1 MRRGLFY
8 LFVLTAAT
16 YCAFAAAAGE
26 SSTASRID
34 ASVEDWLAASGAPS
48 ASIAV
53 IQNGA
58 ITYAHAYGRAQLS
71 PSTAATTSTRYAVD
85 SISKEF
91 TAAAVLLLVQQGK
104 LSLDDRVEK
113 WFPDLGDA
121 SKVTVRQLLNHTSGI
136 RDFWP
141 QDFVPPEMLRPT
153 SEAAIIAEWA
163 RRPLDFEAGTQW
175 QYSNTGY
182 VVAAAIVE
190 RLSGEKL
197 MDFLQQHIFEPLKME
212 HVTEDDTHPLPAG
225 DAVPYTRQGLGP
237 ARHAPKEGPGWLFG
251 AGALAM
257 TPSELAL
264 WDISLMNR
272 SVLAPASYEAMFE
285 PVILEDGTKKDYGLG
300 LDIQKTHGRTRIGHD
315 GAGSGFLSAHRVWPE
330 EKVAVV
336 AVTNNDWATPDDLVN
351 RIAFIV
357 LPPNAAEARA
367 RAVFSQFQQGSVDR
381 SLFTDNGNNFL
392 TAQAL
397 ADLGAS
403 LGPLG
408 APVLIELER
417 ESNRGGMVT
426 RIWKILCRSKRLL
439 AIERGYPDG
448 KLEQFLVEQRN
459 D

>member
-1 MRRGLFY
+1 MDRGLFY
-8 LFVLTAAT
+8 LFVLMAAT
-16 YCAFAAAAGE
+16 YCSVGAATGE
-26 SSTASRID
+26 LPPGPQID
-34 ASVEDWLAASGAPS
+34 ASVQDWLVTSGAPS
-48 ASIAV
+48 ASVAV
-53 IQNGA
+53 VQNGVV
-58 ITYAHAYGRAQLS
+58 TYAHAYGKAQLS
-71 PSTAATTSTRYAVD
+71 PSMAATASTRYAVD

-91 TAAAVLLLVQQGK
+91 TAAAVLLLVQDGK

-121 SKVTVRQLLNHTSGI
+121 SRVTVRQLLNHTSGI

-153 SEAAIIAEWA
+153 TEEAIIAEWA
-163 RRPLDFEAGTQW
+163 RRPLDFESGTQW

-182 VVAAAIVE
+182 VLAAAVVE
-190 RLSGEKL
+190 KISHGTL
-197 MDFLQQHIFEPLKME
+197 MAFLQQHIFEPLKME

-264 WDISLMNR
+264 WDISVMNR
-272 SVLAPASYEAMFE
+272 SLLAPASYEAMFE
-285 PVILEDGTKKDYGLG
+285 PVILKDGTRKDYGLG
-300 LDIQKTHGRTRIGHD
+300 LDIQKVQGRTRIGHD
-315 GAGSGFLSAHRVWPE
+315 GAGSGFLSAHRIWPD
-330 EKVAVV
+330 EKIAII

-351 RIAFIV
+351 RIAFLV
-357 LPPNAAEARA
+357 VPPNAAEARA
-367 RAVFSQFQQGSVDR
+367 RAVFSQFQQGSIDR
-381 SLFTDNGNNFL
+381 SLFTDNGNTLL

-397 ADLGAS
+397 SDLKGS

-408 APVLIELER
+408 APVLIDLQR

-439 AIERGYPDG
+439 AIERGYPNG
-448 KLEQFLVEQRN
+448 KFEQFLVEQLN